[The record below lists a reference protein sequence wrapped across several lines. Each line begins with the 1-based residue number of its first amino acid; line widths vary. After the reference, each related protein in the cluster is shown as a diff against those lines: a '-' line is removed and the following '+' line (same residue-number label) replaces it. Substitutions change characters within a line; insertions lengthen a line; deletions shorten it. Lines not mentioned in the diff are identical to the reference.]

1 MWKREPQIS
10 IVKYHQISMNIPWT
24 DGLKSANRPASPAML
39 TLLTVRTS
47 STPALAPRAQIQVPQ
62 LSAIWAISWVHWVN
76 WVHELPQNDEAVDAT
91 RHVVN
96 QQPAAFPSAKQRERS
111 RRGATSPRHETP
123 PQPGVVNR
131 CNSEAGSTENGVPPC
146 YGTPGLH
153 FMAI

>member
-96 QQPAAFPSAKQRERS
+96 QQPAAFPLREATRKVSQRSNVSSARDS
-111 RRGATSPRHETP
+111 SAARGGQSL
-123 PQPGVVNR
+123 QF
-131 CNSEAGSTENGVPPC
+131 GSG
-146 YGTPGLH
+146 
-153 FMAI
+153 FD